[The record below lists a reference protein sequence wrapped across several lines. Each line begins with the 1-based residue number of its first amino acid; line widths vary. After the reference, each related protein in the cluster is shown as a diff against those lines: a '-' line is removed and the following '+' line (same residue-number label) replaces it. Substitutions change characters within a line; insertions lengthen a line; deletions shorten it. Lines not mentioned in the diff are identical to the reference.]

1 MQGQIYKEII
11 NNIIYKK
18 HLLENPPKLQVQL
31 LNTYASTLILQKT
44 LSLPED
50 KIKIL
55 NKLCNSRVSCNGV
68 YFIEYE
74 AKLLGSI
81 KAFSVAVQYRHP
93 FSTDTVDREK
103 IIRQCLLYQ
112 KKPWKTFTGGK
123 IKPNLIFVK
132 YTYPTQPTLKQ

>member
-1 MQGQIYKEII
+1 M
-11 NNIIYKK
+11 
-18 HLLENPPKLQVQL
+18 
-31 LNTYASTLILQKT
+31 
-44 LSLPED
+44 
-50 KIKIL
+50 

-123 IKPNLIFVK
+123 TKLNLIFVK
-132 YTYPTQPTLKQ
+132 YTYPTQPTLKQYYWCIWPRWGTSSDSKSTGEKLQPHQAIWQRTFGCFENTGNTFTV